1 MTTPARPSTGSGS
14 GLYAPAGFYLL
25 RAPVLPA
32 SVFRQITEGPVRS
45 SAGAGDPET
54 RWVEARQRSHATLR
68 RLAADPVVEQA
79 LMVASTAIFHG
90 LAQLE
95 RADGDERRV
104 ERAYAGLFRYLVR
117 MSTRPTPFGLFAGV
131 AVGRLA
137 GRTTARLGARSVS
150 RIRTRPDMG
159 WLLSLIELIEND
171 GELRSHLD
179 VVANRL
185 VYAAGD
191 SVVLAR
197 ADVYGKHD
205 NRAFALRA
213 GPVLAYVLE
222 QAREPIGYESLR
234 QRIHDAFPH
243 GTQAQVNSLLRELWD
258 HHVITSDLR
267 PALAD
272 SSPAG
277 HVLERLPRV
286 PATAGLRT
294 RLAGVLDKAAEI
306 DRAGAGG
313 STRLI
318 TDLVARQQELVPAGE
333 GEPGSQHAFQLD
345 TALSLEAAE
354 LNEDVGRAV
363 ADGVET
369 LLRLTGYPDG
379 RPHLRDYRAAFVE
392 RFGMGAE
399 VPVLELLSPERGL
412 DAPPTYQQPPRTYP
426 LPPGQPRSTQARDRI
441 LCAILAEALHAGTRE
456 IELTDA
462 MVEALGQWEPSAQSS
477 PPPAVEMYLQIAA
490 ASPAAIDRGEWQGV
504 VASACMAPGG
514 RTFCRFIDV
523 LGDDAQKALRAY
535 AQRQEALFPGAIFA
549 ELSYLPASGRS
560 ANVVIRPM
568 LRSYEIVVNSAPSVA
583 PERVI
588 ALDDLVV
595 GVSGERFYLRS
606 LSHGREV
613 VVTQSHM
620 LNLMYAPNVC
630 RFLLEVSEGGGPLLG
645 GFDWGAARGAPFLPR
660 VVRNGLV
667 LSPARWH
674 LRRSLLQETG
684 TGSDEARLTRSV
696 DGWRERWAVPR
707 HVYLAA
713 SDNRLLLDL
722 EHPLSVAELRREL
735 RRTDEHGSVELQ
747 EMLPDF
753 GQLWLQDRHG
763 APFFAEV
770 VVPVLLREPM
780 REPNG
785 AAGPPT
791 VEAST
796 PRARLQ
802 RPVPNEERCAW
813 PGGAWTYLKLY
824 GSVRQQD
831 ELIAGPVREIVRALL
846 EESLVDRWF
855 FVRYADPEPHLRLR
869 FRATTDQAAGA
880 VLTDALAWGRALAE
894 RGLVGRL
901 TVDSYRREI
910 ERYGGPE
917 AIDSIEEAFTADSA
931 TASGV
936 IAAIHA
942 RRLTLDPVLVAVF
955 TLDALLR
962 SCGLDFDRR
971 LRFVQQRT
979 GRYEHS
985 EEFRTH
991 RRFLCELL
999 ASPGTHTGLPA
1010 RQHRETLDQLCM
1022 AQELTLKRSFTH
1034 IRELVRQGRLWR
1046 QEDELLASLAHLH
1059 VNRLL
1064 GASSERERS
1073 ANAFWR
1079 HSLESIQR
1087 RREAGI
1093 PG

>member
-1 MTTPARPSTGSGS
+1 MTTQPRPPAGSGS
-14 GLYAPAGFYLL
+14 ALYAPAGFYLL

-32 SVFRQITEGPVRS
+32 SVFRQITEVPVRS
-45 SAGAGDPET
+45 SGGFDDSET
-54 RWVEARQRSHATLR
+54 RLVEARQRSRATLR
-68 RLAADPVVEQA
+68 RLAADPVIEQA

-90 LAQLE
+90 LARLE
-95 RADGDERRV
+95 RTDGDDRRI

-137 GRTTARLGARSVS
+137 GRTTARLGAGSVS
-150 RIRTRPDMG
+150 RVRTRPDMG
-159 WLLSLIELIEND
+159 WMLSLIELIEND
-171 GELRSHLD
+171 VELRSHLD

-197 ADVYGKHD
+197 ADVFGKND

-222 QAREPIGYESLR
+222 QAREPIGYETLR

-243 GTQAQVNSLLRELWD
+243 GTQEQVSGLLRELWD

-267 PALAD
+267 PPLAD

-294 RLAGVLDKAAEI
+294 RLEGVLDKAAEI
-306 DRAGAGG
+306 DRAGVGG

-318 TDLVARQQELVPAGE
+318 ADLVTRQQALVPVGE
-333 GEPGSQHAFQLD
+333 REPASQCAYQLD
-345 TALSLEAAE
+345 TALSLDAAE

-369 LLRLTGYPDG
+369 LLRLTGHPDG
-379 RPHLRDYRAAFVE
+379 LPHLRDYGAAFVE
-392 RFGMGAE
+392 RYGIGAE

-426 LPPGQPRSTQARDRI
+426 LPPGHPRSTQARDRV
-441 LCAILAEALHAGTRE
+441 LCAILAEALHADARE

-462 MVEALGQWEPSAQSS
+462 MVGALEQWEPTTQSP

-490 ASPAAIDRGEWQGV
+490 ASRAAIDRGEWQGV
-504 VASACMAPGG
+504 VASACMVPGG
-514 RTFCRFIDV
+514 RTFCRFFDI
-523 LGDDAQKALRAY
+523 LGDDALLALRSY
-535 AQRQEALFPGAIFA
+535 ARRQEALFPDAIFA

-560 ANVVIRPM
+560 ANVVLRPM
-568 LRSYEIVVNSAPSVA
+568 LRSYEIVANSAPSVP

-588 ALDDLVV
+588 AVDDLVV

-606 LSHGREV
+606 LRHGSDV

-620 LNLMYAPNVC
+620 LNLMHAPNVC
-630 RFLLEVSEGGGPLLG
+630 RFLLEVSQGGGPVLSA
-645 GFDWGAARGAPFLPR
+645 FDWGAARGAPFLPR

-667 LSPARWH
+667 LSPARWN
-674 LRRSLLQETG
+674 LRGSLLEETG
-684 TGSDEARLTRSV
+684 TGSEEARLRRSV
-696 DGWRERWAVPR
+696 DRWRERWAVPR

-722 EHPLSVAELRREL
+722 EHPLSIAELRREL
-735 RRTDEHGSVELQ
+735 RRTSEHGSLQLQ

-753 GQLWLQDRHG
+753 EQLWLQDRHG
-763 APFFAEV
+763 ARFFAEV
-770 VVPVLLREPM
+770 VVPVLLRS
-780 REPNG
+780 PNG

-791 VEAST
+791 VKAST

-802 RPVPNEERCAW
+802 RPIPNEERCAW

-824 GSVRQQD
+824 GSARQQD
-831 ELIAGPVREIVRALL
+831 ELIAGPVRQIVRALQAG
-846 EESLVDRWF
+846 SLVDRWF

-869 FRATTDQAAGA
+869 FRAATGEVAGA
-880 VLTDALAWGRALAE
+880 VLTEALAWGRALAE

-917 AIDSIEEAFTADSA
+917 AIDSVEEAFTADSA
-931 TASGV
+931 SASGV
-936 IAAIHA
+936 IAAIHE

-971 LRFVQQRT
+971 LRFVQERT

-985 EEFRTH
+985 EDYRRH

-999 ASPGTHTGLPA
+999 ASPGSHIGPSA
-1010 RQHRETLDQLCM
+1010 RQHRATLDQLCM

-1046 QEDELLASLAHLH
+1046 PEDDLLGSLAHLH

-1064 GASSERERS
+1064 GPSSERERR